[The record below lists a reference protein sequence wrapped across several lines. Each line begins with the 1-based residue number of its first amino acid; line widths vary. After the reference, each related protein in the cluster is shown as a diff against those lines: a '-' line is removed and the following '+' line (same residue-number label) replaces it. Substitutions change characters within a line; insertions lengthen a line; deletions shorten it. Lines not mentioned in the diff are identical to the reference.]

1 MFPIPVF
8 SHAFHWWI
16 LDHCEPKVVPH
27 PIPWQFETQG
37 TDGTSAFHVGS
48 LGGAEIQ
55 PVKPAVRWG
64 TSQELSKKCETFPWK
79 KPGGFPMIPDEH
91 HEKHRQCPIEL
102 YGLDIWPND
111 FQHRI
116 TYNIMD
122 GCNLPKI
129 LGGKSWEGCKFEAP
143 NLDHCFICRF
153 TPLEMGFEQP
163 DTLSLSFYPQKK
175 KTCHSAYG
183 WSEPNRWME
192 NSWRSG
198 KIRMISNIYQLISW
212 KTLATW
218 HPHGIFSSSSSSH
231 WASGKNN
238 PHNYPYY
245 HTEAEKEPVQNWLIL
260 AHNMLMCLMCHLLF
274 RKASP
279 QVVWGNLPSFHIF
292 SPPFPTCPRRDP
304 SRRRKRSNALHAAA
318 NHRLANVPPGHTWPR
333 GDITW
338 YNRN

>member
-1 MFPIPVF
+1 MLN
-8 SHAFHWWI
+8 WWI

-79 KPGGFPMIPDEH
+79 KPGGFLMIPDEH

-116 TYNIMD
+116 TYNILLYYNIMD

-153 TPLEMGFEQP
+153 TPLEMDFKQP
-163 DTLSLSFYPQKK
+163 DTLSLSSSPQKK
-175 KTCHSAYG
+175 ENVSFCI
-183 WSEPNRWME
+183 WM
-192 NSWRSG
+192 
-198 KIRMISNIYQLISW
+198 
-212 KTLATW
+212 
-218 HPHGIFSSSSSSH
+218 
-231 WASGKNN
+231 
-238 PHNYPYY
+238 
-245 HTEAEKEPVQNWLIL
+245 
-260 AHNMLMCLMCHLLF
+260 
-274 RKASP
+274 
-279 QVVWGNLPSFHIF
+279 
-292 SPPFPTCPRRDP
+292 
-304 SRRRKRSNALHAAA
+304 KRAQ
-318 NHRLANVPPGHTWPR
+318 
-333 GDITW
+333 
-338 YNRN
+338 